1 MAPQTVTGIEEFV
14 REAYAAMEALDVA
27 RVATML
33 AADLQAVD
41 GVMRTWKRGLGEVG
55 AHLATLESS
64 LTDEVSEIRDLQI
77 REYGDTAV
85 ATYVVEQQYTF
96 AGTRHEDVAPTTMVL
111 RRIDGS
117 WKIVLFHSVPI
128 SPND

>member
-1 MAPQTVTGIEEFV
+1 MAQQTGTSIEEFV
-14 REAYAAMEALDVA
+14 REAYEAMEALDVT

-33 AADLQAVD
+33 AADMQAVD
-41 GVMRTWKRGLGEVG
+41 GVMRTWKRGLGEIG

-64 LTDEVSEIRDLQI
+64 LTDEVSEIRDMGI

-85 ATYVVEQQYTF
+85 ATYVVEQRYTF
-96 AGTRHEDVAPTTMVL
+96 AGKRHEDIAPTTMVL

-117 WKIVLFHSVPI
+117 WKIALFHSVPLAPE
-128 SPND
+128 S